1 WLNQTFK
8 SALDALEDVL
18 NGGVPNPMAEET
30 MRKGL
35 DAPTLWDPDDVAACT
50 DIPVE
55 QIIAMLEFF
64 SVEFGCQP
72 EFRAPRDA
80 NRVRTHPV
88 IKLDDGTYLVPD
100 SWSMSAVLHHRL
112 AVEPKRSGYDPQKY
126 FKHRQDAHERL
137 IASTLTNVFG
147 TSNVHPSQHYTLAS
161 GDNGEID
168 ALVCAEWPLVVEA
181 KAIALT

>member
-1 WLNQTFK
+1 MHLEEVDTEVFGRHRDYYVNGLGFDPADVIRVTRRRACWLNQTFK

-72 EFRAPRDA
+72 EFRA
-80 NRVRTHPV
+80 
-88 IKLDDGTYLVPD
+88 LGTRIG
-100 SWSMSAVLHHRL
+100 A
-112 AVEPKRSGYDPQKY
+112 
-126 FKHRQDAHERL
+126 
-137 IASTLTNVFG
+137 
-147 TSNVHPSQHYTLAS
+147 HPSCHQTR
-161 GDNGEID
+161 
-168 ALVCAEWPLVVEA
+168 
-181 KAIALT
+181 